1 MCMALENNRWIPR
14 LCSGSDLKKEVL
26 FLAQSAP
33 IKEDPNP
40 ARPTLSPTKRP
51 TVVTEVTNKP
61 TVVTEVTNKPTAI
74 TDISTNRPTAITDD
88 NTIRPTAATTIEDEP
103 EIPTP
108 SK

>member
-1 MCMALENNRWIPR
+1 MCMALENKKWIPK
-14 LCSGSDLKKEVL
+14 LCSGSDLKKEAL

-33 IKEDPNP
+33 ILEKPNST
-40 ARPTLSPTKRP
+40 RPTLSPTKRP

-61 TVVTEVTNKPTAI
+61 TVVTDI
-74 TDISTNRPTAITDD
+74 TTNRPTAVNRDD
-88 NTIRPTAATTIEDEP
+88 NTTNRPTAATTIEDEP